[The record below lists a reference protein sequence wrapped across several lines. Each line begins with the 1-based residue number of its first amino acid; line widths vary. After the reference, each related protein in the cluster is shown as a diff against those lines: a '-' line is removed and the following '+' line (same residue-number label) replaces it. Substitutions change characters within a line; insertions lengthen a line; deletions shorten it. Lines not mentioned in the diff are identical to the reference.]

1 MLRGHVKADNAM
13 LADGLRNMKGPL
25 EENADETEWL
35 WDIVKER
42 GFSSPSI
49 ALKRRAEQ
57 LEGENEDLRAKLEE
71 RVEVITPREDEKED
85 LADRSRCSDWMS
97 KVCTAVEVQSLSSVV
112 SKSGSDPRGER
123 GVRGRGARFKFVGR

>member
-1 MLRGHVKADNAM
+1 M
-13 LADGLRNMKGPL
+13 LADGLRNMKGLL
-25 EENADETEWL
+25 EENTDETEWL

-42 GFSSPSI
+42 GFSSSSI

-85 LADRSRCSDWMS
+85 LAHRSRCSD
-97 KVCTAVEVQSLSSVV
+97 
-112 SKSGSDPRGER
+112 
-123 GVRGRGARFKFVGR
+123 

>member
-1 MLRGHVKADNAM
+1 M
-13 LADGLRNMKGPL
+13 LADGLRNMKGLL
-25 EENADETEWL
+25 EENTDETEWL
-35 WDIVKER
+35 RDIVKEL

-85 LADRSRCSDWMS
+85 LADRSRCSDWIS
-97 KVCTAVEVQSLSSVV
+97 KICTAIEMRSLSSVV
-112 SKSGSDPRGER
+112 SKLGSDPRGEI
-123 GVRGRGARFKFVGR
+123 GA